1 MESAYEKARSFIVGF
16 PACSLCDPGADQIKY
31 SPAAAAQNNI
41 PSPASANDC
50 AVIAVVAHGNR
61 DIRGDPPMSYK
72 SYGADCDWSALDV
85 IGLRVAPPDP
95 GPYYEGVRLFFKPPE
110 YSDGGS
116 EATINWSMNGNGG
129 PGRYF
134 FADYKCSAEKR
145 AGKWQFVSCKIGV
158 IT

>member
-1 MESAYEKARSFIVGF
+1 MKKLALLLLAPSLAACATPAPTRSN
-16 PACSLCDPGADQIKY
+16 AH
-31 SPAAAAQNNI
+31 PAAAAQNSI
-41 PSPASANDC
+41 PFPAGANDC

-61 DIRGDPPMSYK
+61 DIRGDPPMSSK
-72 SYGADCDWSALDV
+72 SYGADCDWNALGI